1 MLLATLLIVVVAA
14 TTNVFPFRQIL
25 AQRQRVEV
33 AAQQLAALEEEN
45 AQLESEKQALQS
57 PLEVERI
64 ARENL
69 GYVRPGEVSYV
80 VVAPPEAPVPEDG
93 AAVEEAVGGRSWYG
107 RIWDFLTGRDLAS
120 SGPAP

>member
-1 MLLATLLIVVVAA
+1 MLLATGLIVVVAA

-33 AAQQLAALEEEN
+33 ATQQLAALEEEN
-45 AQLESEKQALQS
+45 ARLEAEKQALQS

-69 GYVRPGEVSYV
+69 GYVRPGEISYV
-80 VVAPPEAPVPEDG
+80 VVAPPEAPKPQEE
-93 AAVEEAVGGRSWYG
+93 AAVEEPVTGRSWYG
-107 RIWDFLTGRDLAS
+107 RIWDFLTGRDLVQR
-120 SGPAP
+120 GRAP